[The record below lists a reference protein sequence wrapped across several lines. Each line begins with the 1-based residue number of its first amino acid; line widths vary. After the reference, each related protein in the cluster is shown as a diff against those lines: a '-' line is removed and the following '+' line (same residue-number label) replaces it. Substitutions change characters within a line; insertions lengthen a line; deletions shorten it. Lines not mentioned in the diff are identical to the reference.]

1 MKEVISMF
9 YIVPENKEDL
19 VKALVLLSYYHVAA
33 ASCLKD
39 PDDEDTLYLAII
51 RDHFESDDDDVR
63 LAEMAFMANWHQGDK
78 CPECP
83 EDICGCMV
91 FTKPIKPAF

>member
-1 MKEVISMF
+1 MF

-33 ASCLKD
+33 ASYLKD
-39 PDDEDTLYLAII
+39 PDDEDSLYLAII
-51 RDHFESDDDDVR
+51 HDHFESDDDDVR
-63 LAEMAFMANWHQGDK
+63 LAEMAFTANWHQGGK

-83 EDICGCMV
+83 DICGCMV